1 MLINAIEL
9 RDNIEKCIENDVQR
23 GLSLLIINAS
33 DDKASERYVNMKK
46 KICNKNGIVC
56 IVLKFEET
64 CTQAEI
70 IEYIKKSQ
78 HNYSGVLVQSPLYDH
93 LNYNEI
99 VEYIE
104 PSKDVDGLTIFNQ
117 GAIYNAEYKGI
128 RTCTALGVSLL
139 LSYNEIDIKGKL
151 VVMVGRGKMVADP
164 LAKMLEYKGATVVK
178 IHTKTKDK
186 VAKMLISNADI
197 IISCVGKNM
206 SHIINPNIA
215 KNVEALIGVGF
226 RYEDGK
232 QLQDFNVNDNWPE
245 EVKMTS
251 NTNGTGLAT
260 LSALLLNLA
269 KCEDMQY

>member
-9 RDNIEKCIENDVQR
+9 RDNVEKCIENDVQR

-46 KICNKNGIVC
+46 KICNENGIVC
-56 IVLKFEET
+56 VVLKFEET
-64 CTQAEI
+64 CTQDEI

-139 LSYNEIDIKGKL
+139 LSYNEIDVKGKL
-151 VVMVGRGKMVADP
+151 VVMVGS
-164 LAKMLEYKGATVVK
+164 ATVVK
-178 IHTKTKDK
+178 IHTKTEDE

-197 IISCVGKNM
+197 IISCVGKDM

-260 LSALLLNLA
+260 LAALLLNLA